1 MMLYEV
7 HAQLQMLYD
16 ALFEAENEEV
26 ASKLQA
32 EIDGLGLPYEEA
44 LVSYVS
50 YYKNLCA
57 ELEKFESALKVM
69 QAKKEVLKNRVA
81 EVKVR
86 LSAYAP
92 KSKWKSSDGVHSI
105 GWRESSGVEVI
116 DENLVPIQYK
126 REVYKLE
133 VDKKL
138 AKPDMENGAT
148 IPGLEYYKKNN
159 IQIG

>member
-16 ALFEAENEEV
+16 ALFEAESEEV
-26 ASKLQA
+26 ALKLQA
-32 EIDGLGLPYEEA
+32 EIDELNIPYEEQ
-44 LVSYVS
+44 LVSKVG

-57 ELEKFESALKVM
+57 ELEKFEAALKVM
-69 QAKKEVLKNRVA
+69 SLKKDVLKDRIA
-81 EVKVR
+81 RSKTQLE
-86 LSAYAP
+86 AYAP
-92 KSKWKSSDGVHSI
+92 KGKWKSSDGVHKI
-105 GWRESSGVEVI
+105 GWRESSGVEVE
-116 DENLVPIQYK
+116 DESLVPIQYK

-148 IPGLEYYKKNN
+148 IPGLSYYKKNN